1 MKIITTIA
9 IFAFLAFAGTATVS
23 TPAEARQS
31 VGKSIGKGFSS
42 ATRGVYRGMRGA
54 SRGVYRGVR
63 GAGRGVYRG
72 ARWGTRALWVG
83 TGVGAGAAA
92 VTRNCSYYHKR
103 YRETRSA
110 KWRNRYNACV
120 R

>member
-1 MKIITTIA
+1 MRIITGLA
-9 IFAFLAFAGTATVS
+9 VFVFVAFAATV
-23 TPAEARQS
+23 TFQAPADARPG
-31 VGKSIGKGFSS
+31 VGKRVGNGVNV
-42 ATRGVYRGMRGA
+42 ATRGVYRGVRGA
-54 SRGVYRGVR
+54 GRGVYRGVR

-92 VTRNCSYYHKR
+92 MTRNCNYYRKR
-103 YRETRSA
+103 YEETRAA
-110 KWRNRYNACV
+110 KWRNRYYSCI

>member
-1 MKIITTIA
+1 MRAIAAIT
-9 IFAFLAFAGTATVS
+9 IFIFTAFFVTVS
-23 TPAEARQS
+23 FEAPADARPR
-31 VGKSIGKGFSS
+31 VGQKVGKGFNN
-42 ATRGVYRGMRGA
+42 AT
-54 SRGVYRGVR
+54 RGVYRGVR

-92 VTRNCSYYHKR
+92 MTRNCSYYRKR
-103 YRETRSA
+103 YEETRA
-110 KWRNRYNACV
+110 RKWRNKYNACI